1 MPGTKNRSGR
11 RSIIT
16 TAAEALGENK
26 ENVPAYLA
34 RLREI
39 ALNTKAPPRDR
50 VDCCRYLIDR
60 AVGKPK
66 GDVSVSSHRIL
77 HLTGE
82 QWARYCNAIES
93 QKAEDKVILAP
104 HVPKLL
110 SEVNSQE
117 LTRSPSALSVD
128 SQSQEPQQA

>member
-1 MPGTKNRSGR
+1 MSGTKNRSGR

-39 ALNTKAPPRDR
+39 ALNIKAPPRDR

-66 GDVSVSSHRIL
+66 GNVTVGSHRIL

-82 QWARYCNAIES
+82 QWAGYCNAIET
-93 QKAEDKVILAP
+93 QKAEDKVVLDP
-104 HVPKLL
+104 YTPVLL
-110 SEVNSQE
+110 KSPE
-117 LTRSPSALSVD
+117 LSGSPSAVSID
-128 SQSQEPQQA
+128 SQSQESQQA